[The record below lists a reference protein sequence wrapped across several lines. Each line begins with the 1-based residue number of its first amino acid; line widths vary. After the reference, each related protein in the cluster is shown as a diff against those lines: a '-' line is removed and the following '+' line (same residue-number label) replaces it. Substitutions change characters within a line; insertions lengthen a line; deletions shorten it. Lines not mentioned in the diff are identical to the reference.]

1 MSGRKL
7 SVQIQISN
15 QNFEPTRNLSSY
27 INKKLKSLKKFVPK
41 GHRDDTSVHVSLK
54 REPNTDEPFMCDI
67 VVRTYPKKEFV
78 IKERA
83 VNMFAAVDICQAK
96 LTRQL
101 RKHKEILQDESRSDT
116 KKTLRKV
123 RQMVDKDFFGKQ
135 N

>member
-1 MSGRKL
+1 MS

-15 QNFEPTRNLSSY
+15 HNFEPTRNLSSY
-27 INKKLKSLKKFVPK
+27 INKKLKGLKKFIPK
-41 GHRDDTSVHVSLK
+41 GHRDDTTINVSLK
-54 REPNTDEPFMCDI
+54 REPSTDEPFLCDI
-67 VVRTYPKKEFV
+67 IIHTYPKKEFV

-83 VNMFAAVDICQAK
+83 VNMFAAIDICQAK

-101 RKHKEILQDESRSDT
+101 RKHKETLQDESRSDT